1 MSIFKIEKAS
11 NENIFW
17 CARKGNIYLF
27 YCAFKGNK
35 SFSKCLTKKCAEEIV
50 DLFALYILFIILSFF
65 SLFLEKTSDRPLANL
80 NSSHHLSNW

>member
-11 NENIFW
+11 NENICW

-35 SFSKCLTKKCAEEIV
+35 SFAKMFDKKCAEFV
-50 DLFALYILFIILSFF
+50 DLFAIYILFIIISFF
-65 SLFLEKTSDRPLANL
+65 SVLGKD
-80 NSSHHLSNW
+80 